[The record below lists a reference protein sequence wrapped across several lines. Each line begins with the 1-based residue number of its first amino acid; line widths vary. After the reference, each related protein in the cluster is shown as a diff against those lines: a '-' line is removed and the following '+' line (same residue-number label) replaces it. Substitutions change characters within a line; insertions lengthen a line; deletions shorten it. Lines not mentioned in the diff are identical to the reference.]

1 MSGPGAEKATP
12 DAGTA
17 GHGADTTGPADHT
30 DTPHE
35 DTPHGNG
42 GQKDP
47 GRTPAATPDPT
58 KRPTTGTANT
68 APGTTKTDRNTTDA
82 GTAGHRPDTTGPA
95 DRTDTPH
102 EDTPHGNGG
111 RKDPGRT
118 PVAVPDS
125 AEGPPAGTATTEG
138 GATERPHDA
147 PVAGSDPARPA
158 EDAVA
163 AVAAATGIAAP
174 ATGAAAPPPGG
185 ELVERRLHPVTPLR
199 RAWAPVAVLVGW
211 AVHDPDQAQRQ
222 LTRLTTTHLLIG
234 LAVLIPAAALYGFLT
249 WWFTHYAVTDTE
261 LRIRTGLLFRRTA
274 HIRLERIQAIDV
286 TQPLLARVAG
296 VAKLKL
302 DVIGTGKKDELAFLG
317 AGEARALRAELLAR
331 AAGFAPETAH
341 EVGEAPARQL
351 LRVPPG
357 VLAVS
362 LLLTGATW
370 GTLLAAAVV
379 PTLLWLATHN
389 LWTVLATALPLVGAA
404 GASSAGR
411 FVGEYDWTV
420 AESPDG
426 LRIDHGLLDR
436 AHETVPP
443 GRVQTVRL
451 VEPLLWRRRRWVRVE
466 LDVAGS
472 SNSVLLP
479 VAPREIAE
487 SVVARVLPGVSVP
500 TGPELSRPPRR
511 AARCRPLWW
520 RGHGLA
526 VTDAVFAARYG
537 LLRRSLALVPHAKVQ
552 SVRLAQGPWRRALRL
567 ADVHVDTGANKT
579 VTARL
584 RDADEAAEL
593 LRAQAE
599 RSRTGRRDAPPDRWM
614 A

>member
-1 MSGPGAEKATP
+1 MPGPE
-12 DAGTA
+12 DGTTRA
-17 GHGADTTGPADHT
+17 PT
-30 DTPHE
+30 DTPPPE
-35 DTPHGNG
+35 
-42 GQKDP
+42 
-47 GRTPAATPDPT
+47 PAP
-58 KRPTTGTANT
+58 
-68 APGTTKTDRNTTDA
+68 
-82 GTAGHRPDTTGPA
+82 
-95 DRTDTPH
+95 
-102 EDTPHGNGG
+102 
-111 RKDPGRT
+111 
-118 PVAVPDS
+118 
-125 AEGPPAGTATTEG
+125 
-138 GATERPHDA
+138 DA
-147 PVAGSDPARPA
+147 PPH
-158 EDAVA
+158 
-163 AVAAATGIAAP
+163 
-174 ATGAAAPPPGG
+174 AAPPPAPPLSPPPGR
-185 ELVERRLHPVTPLR
+185 EVVERRLHPVTPLR

-211 AVHDPDQAQRQ
+211 ALHDPDQAQRQ
-222 LTRLTTTHLLIG
+222 LTRLTTAHLLIG

-249 WWFTHYAVTDTE
+249 WWFTHYAVTGTE

-351 LRVPPG
+351 LRVPPR

-370 GTLLAAAVV
+370 GTLVAALAV

-389 LWTVLATALPLVGAA
+389 LWTVLATALPLLGAA

-420 AESPDG
+420 AESQDG
-426 LRIDHGLLDR
+426 LRLDHGLLDR

-443 GRVQTVRL
+443 GRVQTVRI
-451 VEPLLWRRRRWVRVE
+451 VEPLLWRRRGWVRVE
-466 LDVAGS
+466 LNVAGS

-500 TGPELSRPPRR
+500 AGPALSRPPRR
-511 AARCRPLWW
+511 AGWRRPLWW
-520 RGHGLA
+520 RGYGLA

-537 LLRRSLALVPHAKVQ
+537 LLRRRLALVPHAKVQ
-552 SVRLAQGPWRRALRL
+552 SVRLSQGPWQRALRL

-584 RDADEAAEL
+584 RGADEAAAL